1 MWLRVILML
10 SLSSVVLS
18 DDDEDCSGSAPESY
32 NLDLA
37 IASVFVLWVV
47 SFLGAGFPLLLL
59 YRRSRAL
66 LLAVKFGAFAG
77 SGVMLAVGFVH
88 MLGDAN
94 ENLSSPCLPESW
106 NDAYDSWALLFVVV
120 TIVILQALDYL
131 LFIVM
136 QEIEKRAEDDQAI
149 NQDEEVPIERTF
161 TLEVIHSK
169 YFSGTLTQSKR
180 NGDIIKSIS
189 PEKQCRILLTKL
201 IVSEVSIGIHSVLI
215 GIALGVTSS
224 SSFISLFIAIIF
236 HQVRIRCNFCTCRS
250 IVGLFCMLQLC
261 VFINHTC
268 TLFNTCVDKR

>member
-1 MWLRVILML
+1 ML
-10 SLSSVVLS
+10 SLSPLVLG

-47 SFLGAGFPLLLL
+47 SFLGAAFPLVLWWKEK
-59 YRRSRAL
+59 SPVL

-88 MLGDAN
+88 MLGDAS

-120 TIVILQALDYL
+120 TIVILQTLDYL

-136 QEIEKRAEDDQAI
+136 QEIEKRAEDDQGI
-149 NQDEEVPIERTF
+149 RHNHDEDIPIERTF
-161 TLEVIHSK
+161 TLEVIQSK
-169 YFSGTLTQSKR
+169 HFSGTFSQSTR
-180 NGDIIKSIS
+180 HGDIIKSIS
-189 PEKQCRILLTKL
+189 PEKRYRALLTKL

-224 SSFISLFIAIIF
+224 SSFVSLFIAIIF
-236 HQVRIRCNFCTCRS
+236 HQVREFVH
-250 IVGLFCMLQLC
+250 VG
-261 VFINHTC
+261 
-268 TLFNTCVDKR
+268 K